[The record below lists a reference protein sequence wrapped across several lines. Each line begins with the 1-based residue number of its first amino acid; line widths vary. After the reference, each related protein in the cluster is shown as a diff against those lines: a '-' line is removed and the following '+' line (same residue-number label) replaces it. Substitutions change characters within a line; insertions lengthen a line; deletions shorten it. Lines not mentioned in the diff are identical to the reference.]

1 MTIQVTSVG
10 RLGDDEV
17 ESVLRAAVLAPST
30 HNTQPW
36 LFRCTSAGI
45 ELRADPERRL
55 PVVDADQRELVMSCG
70 AALFNLRV
78 AIHSLGIHP
87 ATTLLPR
94 RTEPGLLAVVRPF
107 GARAAETRVTRLARA
122 IPLRHTNRSPFTA
135 ATVPPSLLGALRTA
149 AELEHAWMP
158 ALDPDQRRGLHD
170 LVRTAHRA
178 QLADP
183 AFLEEWSR
191 WTGRDRATRDGVPT
205 YAAGKD
211 PDANDEWVLGDLDP
225 HDGGNG
231 HSTRAAVADPLIV
244 IIGSFDDERID
255 WLRTGQAMERVLLTA
270 TAAGLD
276 ASFISQPVEVPAV
289 RADLRRLL
297 GGGLWPQIVLRVGY
311 GSPVPWTPRRPLEDV
326 LLNDGLLAS

>member
-1 MTIQVTSVG
+1 MTTQVTSVG
-10 RLGDDEV
+10 RLGYDQV
-17 ESVLRAAVLAPST
+17 ESVLRAALLAPST

-45 ELRADPERRL
+45 ELHADPGRTL
-55 PVVDADQRELVMSCG
+55 PIVDTDQRELVMSCG

-94 RTEPGLLAVVRPF
+94 RNEPDLLAVVRPF
-107 GARAAETRVTRLARA
+107 AARPAEARVTRLARA
-122 IPLRHTNRSPFTA
+122 IPHRHTNRSPFTP
-135 ATVPPSLLGALRTA
+135 ATVPSFLLGALRTA

-183 AFLEEWSR
+183 AFLEEWSQ
-191 WTGRDRATRDGVPT
+191 WTGPNRTTRDGVLT
-205 YAAGKD
+205 YAAGVD
-211 PDANDEWVLGDLDP
+211 PVANVEWVFGDFDA

-231 HSTRAAVADPLIV
+231 HSTTTAEVDPLIV
-244 IIGSFDDERID
+244 VIGSFDDERID
-255 WLRTGQAMERVLLTA
+255 WLRAGQAMERVLLTA

-276 ASFISQPVEVPAV
+276 ASFISQPVEVRAV

-326 LLNDGLLAS
+326 LLDDGLLAS